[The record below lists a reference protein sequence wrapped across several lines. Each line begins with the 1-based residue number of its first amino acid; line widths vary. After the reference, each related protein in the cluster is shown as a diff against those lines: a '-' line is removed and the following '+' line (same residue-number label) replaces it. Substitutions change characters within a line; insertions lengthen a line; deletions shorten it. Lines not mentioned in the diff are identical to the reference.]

1 MSATELLFTD
11 QWHAIP
17 LADLEEGSREKNVE
31 VRKAGRASKTKL
43 PPPVSSRSESATE
56 YTYKH
61 YFLWQAIQVQ

>member
-31 VRKAGRASKTKL
+31 VRKASRASNT
-43 PPPVSSRSESATE
+43 SESATE